1 MTCNEF
7 EEILPDYLTDSGDPR
22 QRSTVEKHMAECADC
37 RESYAIWKKLA
48 QLPEEQPSPAM
59 RARFET
65 MLNAYEEG
73 RWEHDKLKSQRR
85 QIAPA
90 GFFGGWL
97 RMPALQLAGAAAMLA
112 VGLFIGRNVLP
123 NQAQSQEAKQLAEL
137 HNELS
142 ATKQLVTL
150 TLLQQES
157 ASERLQGV
165 SYSMQV
171 SRPDPEIVAA
181 LLHTLRHDNSVDVRL
196 AALDALRRYGNEPR
210 VRKGLVD
217 SLQTQQ
223 SPMVQASLVDTL
235 VEMGE
240 KSALPNI
247 KKLEES
253 PNLNP
258 TVKQRA
264 QQGIEKLSRG

>member
-1 MTCNEF
+1 MKCNEF
-7 EEILPDYLTDSGDPR
+7 EEILPDYLTETGDAR
-22 QRSTVEKHMAECADC
+22 QRSMAEKHMADCADC

-59 RARFET
+59 RTRFET

-73 RWEHDKLKSQRR
+73 RWEHSKLKQQHR
-85 QIAPA
+85 AVTPG
-90 GFFGGWL
+90 GFFGDWL
-97 RMPALQLAGAAAMLA
+97 RMPAMQLAGAAAMLMI
-112 VGLFIGRNVLP
+112 GILIGRMFLP
-123 NQAQSQEAKQLAEL
+123 GQTTTPESRELAALHQELT
-137 HNELS
+137 S
-142 ATKQLVTL
+142 TKQLVVL
-150 TLLQQES
+150 SMLQQQS

-171 SRPDPEIVAA
+171 NHPDPEIVAA
-181 LLHTLRHDNSVDVRL
+181 LLHTLRHDTSVDVRL
-196 AALDALRRYGNEPR
+196 AALDSLRRYNNEPR

-217 SLQTQQ
+217 SLQVQQ
-223 SPMVQASLVDTL
+223 SPMVQIALIDMM
-235 VEMGE
+235 VEMRE

-247 KKLEES
+247 KKFEES